1 MKLSLRSLFIG
12 TLPAIGVLLVSML
25 ASAPAHAVLTC
36 SATMTDVNFG
46 PVNPL
51 SSQTDGSATLSY
63 SCSKND
69 GGTDSAMVCFHI
81 GEPFGRQWN
90 PRLMLSGSNTLQ
102 FQLYQDPGRTTLI
115 WGSYGFGSATP
126 ASVQFTLSGSSG
138 ASSRTSGT
146 IPLYGRV
153 IGGQTG
159 AIPGSYTDVYQQ
171 VDTAISINAVTGS
184 TPPST
189 CPSTYQG
196 SYFPFTVSATVT
208 KQCVVNA
215 VSDVDLGTVPASAA
229 NVANNGN
236 ISITCSNTTPY
247 YVGLRPSNNSTVGA
261 GLMSAPPGNT
271 DKVPYQL
278 YQNAGMTTLWGNTA
292 TASSAGNGVA
302 GSGTGVAKSHTVYVR
317 APSADYQPDS
327 YSDTVTVVVNY

>member
-1 MKLSLRSLFIG
+1 MKLSLRSFFLG

-36 SATMTDVNFG
+36 TAAMTDVNFG
-46 PVNPL
+46 SVNPL
-51 SSQTDGSATLSY
+51 SSQADAVASLTY
-63 SCSKND
+63 NCSKND

-81 GEPFGRQWN
+81 GEPLGRQWN

-102 FQLYQDPGRTTLI
+102 FQLYQDPGRSVI

-126 ASVQFTLSGSSG
+126 AAVQFTLVGSSG
-138 ASSRTSGT
+138 AGSRTSGT

-153 IGGQTG
+153 VGGQTG
-159 AIPGSYTDVYQQ
+159 AIPGNYTDVYQQ

-196 SYFPFTVSATVT
+196 SYFPFTVSASVT

-215 VSDVDLGTVPASAA
+215 VSDVDLGTVPASAT

-261 GLMSAPPGNT
+261 GVMSAPAGNT

-302 GSGTGVAKSHTVYVR
+302 GTGNGSPQSITVY
-317 APSADYQPDS
+317 AKTPTADFQPDT
-327 YSDTVTVVVNY
+327 YTDTVVVNVNY